1 MTYVLQHR
9 IDQLIAMLIFSLTF
23 KGTLP
28 PNLVD
33 STRNQSAVIDSTCKV
48 LQERSKYEWFSQ
60 ECNLNCGRRMHSFCS
75 LGSLLN
81 ELYSE
86 QGNESEIS
94 TDNATLHF
102 EEFTF

>member
-1 MTYVLQHR
+1 
-9 IDQLIAMLIFSLTF
+9 
-23 KGTLP
+23 
-28 PNLVD
+28 
-33 STRNQSAVIDSTCKV
+33 
-48 LQERSKYEWFSQ
+48 
-60 ECNLNCGRRMHSFCS
+60 MHSFCS